1 MWYDDSF
8 AALGLDRGTVTA
20 LLELTRPMI
29 GFIPHIGTQE
39 LLIILVIALL
49 LFGRRLPEVGRSLGR
64 GIVEFKRG
72 VKGLEDEIEDES
84 NKRNDSKAVQNT
96 AGSLPQ
102 SAPPSTAPP
111 GTVSQGATAPHSSTR
126 MADGPGDE
134 PGEQR
139 T

>member
-1 MWYDDSF
+1 
-8 AALGLDRGTVTA
+8 
-20 LLELTRPMI
+20 MI

-84 NKRNDSKAVQNT
+84 NKRNDSKPVQNT

-102 SAPPSTAPP
+102 NAPPSTAPP
-111 GTVSQGATAPHSSTR
+111 GTVSQGATASPSSAR